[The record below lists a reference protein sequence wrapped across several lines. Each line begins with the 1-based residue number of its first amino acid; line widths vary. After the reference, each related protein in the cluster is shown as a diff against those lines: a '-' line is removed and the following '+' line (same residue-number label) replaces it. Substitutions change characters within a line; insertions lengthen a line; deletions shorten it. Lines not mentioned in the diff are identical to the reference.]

1 MTATLSPRLR
11 VDNGVKIWWCGG
23 QLLHIHLQ
31 EELYSVTFQP
41 SLIENTP
48 TFPSVLP
55 AAPEPDPSVAL
66 NRSKGESTN
75 GRKCNPLPHDN
86 IADLL
91 AETKPAGAYRP
102 PGARGAPASDVY
114 RRDDSDD
121 TPMFK
126 GGKPAQRYIPGSIPG
141 APAPKHQADGN
152 KKKKNK
158 KKTENGVAPPV
169 GEMEKTTI
177 DSPAASE
184 APATDDAIAKK
195 VRNLEKKVS
204 PLPH

>member
-1 MTATLSPRLR
+1 MSS
-11 VDNGVKIWWCGG
+11 
-23 QLLHIHLQ
+23 Q
-31 EELYSVTFQP
+31 
-41 SLIENTP
+41 
-48 TFPSVLP
+48 
-55 AAPEPDPSVAL
+55 
-66 NRSKGESTN
+66 
-75 GRKCNPLPHDN
+75 
-86 IADLL
+86 ADLA

-126 GGKPAQRYIPGSIPG
+126 GGKPSQRYIPGSIPG

-158 KKTENGVAPPV
+158 KKAEPGVVPPV
-169 GEMEKTTI
+169 EEMEKASI

-204 PLPH
+204 VRIREKGLSVDQVAQKH